1 MAPTPKPPTR
11 NWPDCMTSP
20 PAPSHRRARAIA
32 RCVLGVFFVLAGVNH
47 FVNTAFYV
55 AIMPPW
61 LPWHLELVWLSGVAE
76 VLLGAMVLF
85 RRTQVLGGWGLVA
98 LCMAVFPANIHMALN
113 PALFP
118 QFAPV
123 LLWLRLPLQLL
134 ALGWIWWSTLSAT
147 ARPSRYAFRNF
158 R

>member
-1 MAPTPKPPTR
+1 MA
-11 NWPDCMTSP
+11 SP
-20 PAPSHRRARAIA
+20 LASSHRRARSIA
-32 RCVLGVFFVLAGVNH
+32 RWVLGVFFVLAGANH
-47 FVNTAFYV
+47 FLNTAFYV

-76 VLLGAMVLF
+76 IALGAMVLF

-98 LCMAVFPANIHMALN
+98 LCIAVFPANLHMALN

-118 QFAPV
+118 QFPPV

-134 ALGWIWWSTLSAT
+134 ALGWIWWSTLSAP
-147 ARPSRYAFRNF
+147 ARPTHFAFRNP